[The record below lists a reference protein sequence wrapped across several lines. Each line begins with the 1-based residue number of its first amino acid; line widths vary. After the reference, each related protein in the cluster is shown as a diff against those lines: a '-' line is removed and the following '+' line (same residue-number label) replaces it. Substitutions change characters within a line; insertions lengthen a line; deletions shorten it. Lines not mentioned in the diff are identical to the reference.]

1 MPRKIPTMRA
11 TPPAAPSRANT
22 ASLDQHTAA
31 GAPTRVDDSNRVGD
45 EAAGGHHLP
54 KLLQQVRTNEDRIL
68 SHRQHPISRCC
79 DHREDPSQAQG
90 DGVNAHHAR

>member
-1 MPRKIPTMRA
+1 MAMPRKIPTMRA

-54 KLLQQVRTNEDRIL
+54 KLLQQVRTNEDP
-68 SHRQHPISRCC
+68 SASRA
-79 DHREDPSQAQG
+79 DSPS
-90 DGVNAHHAR
+90 VIKARTSTTARTSAPV